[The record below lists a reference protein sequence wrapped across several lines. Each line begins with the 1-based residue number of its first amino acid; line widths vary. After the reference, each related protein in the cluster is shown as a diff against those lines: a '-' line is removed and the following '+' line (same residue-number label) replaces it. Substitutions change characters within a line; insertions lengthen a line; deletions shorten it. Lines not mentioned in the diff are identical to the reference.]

1 MIEASPIVL
10 RPSWLVR
17 FFARFFVLTP
27 SLISVIWLIRHV
39 IAQPEIILSASLED
53 FGMCLILLVMLASG
67 FIVATTR
74 VILVG
79 DIIEKR
85 TIFGRK
91 RLQLSEIDCRCH
103 YNAGY
108 VAMVN
113 LYAKNT
119 RKRIFFPD
127 MRVPV
132 GYFRLDDTDKI
143 LGFIE
148 SVPVSDHCA
157 VWRGII

>member
-1 MIEASPIVL
+1 MIDASPIVL

-17 FFARFFVLTP
+17 FFARFFVVTP
-27 SLISVIWLIRHV
+27 SLIWFLWIVRH
-39 IAQPEIILSASLED
+39 IITQPEIILSASLED
-53 FGMCLILLVMLASG
+53 FGMVLFLLFMLASG
-67 FIVATTR
+67 LIMATTR
-74 VILVG
+74 VILMG

-132 GYFRLDDTDKI
+132 GEFRPDDWDKI